1 MNIFDIIGAT
11 IGLFYIVSEYRAD
24 RWFWPLSLLMSAF
37 YAVIEFVAGYYA
49 NGSICIYNF
58 IMSVYGLLVWRGV
71 LSPSTRPH
79 QPQAA
84 ATPSNLEGEQDGHF
98 YSSPKLGEGNPSVA
112 RVEECDRERKIT
124 SCPRR
129 YWWQIILATVL
140 LSIAFWFLLIHL
152 PNESN
157 HPVIDGISSA
167 LNIVGMLMLAQKWWQ
182 QWFCWLLVEPMMIYL
197 FQSSGNYASVILY
210 IVFEVF
216 VIMGIIR
223 WRKEALKQ

>member
-1 MNIFDIIGAT
+1 MNILDIIGAT

-37 YAVIEFVAGYYA
+37 YAVIDFSVGYYA

-58 IMSVYGLLVWRGV
+58 IMSVYGLLVWRGIIV
-71 LSPSTRPH
+71 GTRR
-79 QPQAA
+79 AA
-84 ATPSNLEGEQDGHF
+84 SA
-98 YSSPKLGEGNPSVA
+98 
-112 RVEECDRERKIT
+112 EERRIT

-129 YWWQIILATVL
+129 YWWQIITVTVL
-140 LSIAFWFLLIHL
+140 LSVALWFLLSRL
-152 PNESN
+152 PNESS

-167 LNIVGMLMLAQKWWQ
+167 LTIVGMLMLAQKWWQ
-182 QWFCWLLVEPMMIYL
+182 QWFCWLLVEPLMIYL

-216 VIMGIIR
+216 VVLGIIR
-223 WRKEALKQ
+223 WRKESLKS

>member
-1 MNIFDIIGAT
+1 MNILDIIGAT

-37 YAVIEFVAGYYA
+37 YAVIDFSVGYYA

-58 IMSVYGLLVWRGV
+58 FMSVYGLLVWRGIIV
-71 LSPSTRPH
+71 GTRR
-79 QPQAA
+79 AA
-84 ATPSNLEGEQDGHF
+84 SA
-98 YSSPKLGEGNPSVA
+98 
-112 RVEECDRERKIT
+112 EERRIT

-129 YWWQIILATVL
+129 YWWQIITVTVL
-140 LSIAFWFLLIHL
+140 LSVALWFLLSRL
-152 PNESN
+152 PNESS

-167 LNIVGMLMLAQKWWQ
+167 LTIVGMLMLAQKWWQ
-182 QWFCWLLVEPMMIYL
+182 QWFCWLLVEPLMIYL

-216 VIMGIIR
+216 VVLGIIR
-223 WRKEALKQ
+223 WRKESLKS